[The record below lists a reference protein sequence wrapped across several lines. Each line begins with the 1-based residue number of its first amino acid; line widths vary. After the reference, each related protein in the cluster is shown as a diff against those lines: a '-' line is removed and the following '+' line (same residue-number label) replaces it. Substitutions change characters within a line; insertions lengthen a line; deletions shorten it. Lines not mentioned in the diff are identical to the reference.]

1 MKTKFYAV
9 LHVTAREFTKLANL
23 GNRVISKLTEFVGDY
38 ATPDP
43 SVAAL
48 TTEVGKL
55 VVLNGQAKGSTLK
68 KDERDAQAQVVYDM
82 LVQERDYVNSIAKG
96 DKVKVDKSGF
106 DADKE
111 PEAVGTP
118 PAPVIKKVVDGE
130 AAHSAKISLVGPLFK
145 NARYSV
151 QLAQVGSGNNPNPTP
166 PDTGEGDFDPDHL
179 PWEMQ
184 LESVNSYEL
193 ILLNLKRGKDIA
205 IRVRAE
211 HGSKKSN
218 WSDLY
223 LFLPR

>member
-9 LHVTAREFTKLANL
+9 LHVTAKHFTKLANL
-23 GNRVISKLTEFVGDY
+23 GQRVIDKLTEFSGLY
-38 ATPDP
+38 TAPDP
-43 SVAAL
+43 TVADL
-48 TTEVGKL
+48 TSEVGKL
-55 VVLNGQAKGSTLK
+55 VSLNGQAKGNTQK
-68 KDERDAQAQVVYDM
+68 KDERDAQALVVYEM
-82 LVQERDYVNSIAKG
+82 LVEERDYVNSVAKG

-111 PEAVGTP
+111 PETIGTP
-118 PAPVIKKVVDGE
+118 PTPVIKKVVDGE
-130 AAHSAKISLVGPLFK
+130 PAHSAKISLVGPLTRG
-145 NARYSV
+145 ARYSV
-151 QLAQVGSGNNPNPTP
+151 QVASAKSDPSPTP
-166 PDTGEGDFDPDHL
+166 IPPVGGGDDFDPDSL
-179 PWEMQ
+179 PWTMA

-193 ILLNLKRGKDIA
+193 LLLNLKRGKDIA